1 MNYISKSLEEAELR
15 EWLVGGLSVKVTEE
29 VATELT
35 RGINSLREGRMK
47 IPARA
52 ARVEKRL
59 LQSQAFT
66 ASVIAWFTHIML

>member
-1 MNYISKSLEEAELR
+1 M
-15 EWLVGGLSVKVTEE
+15 KVTEE
-29 VATELT
+29 VATELA

-52 ARVEKRL
+52 PEGEKSL

-66 ASVIAWFTHIML
+66 ASVIAGFTHFML

>member
-1 MNYISKSLEEAELR
+1 MG
-15 EWLVGGLSVKVTEE
+15 VLSVKVTEE

-35 RGINSLREGRMK
+35 RGINSLRRGRMK

-52 ARVEKRL
+52 AGGEKSL

-66 ASVIAWFTHIML
+66 ASVIAWFTHFML